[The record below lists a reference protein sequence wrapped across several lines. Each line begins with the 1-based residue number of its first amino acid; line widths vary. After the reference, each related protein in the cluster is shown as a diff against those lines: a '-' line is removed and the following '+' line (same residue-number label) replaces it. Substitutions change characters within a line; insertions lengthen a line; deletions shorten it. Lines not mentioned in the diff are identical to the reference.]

1 MSLLLQLLTQFLRC
15 LALLCKK
22 DGFKAIVA
30 QNLLLTQQ
38 LIILTRGR
46 KRATSV
52 SPMYR
57 NWLAFLSLFLPVR
70 RLRQSALLFRPATL
84 LRFRDFLTKQKYGSL
99 FSPMK
104 RRKPGPK
111 GPSPE
116 IITAVVEFKRRNPSC
131 GYPRIAQQISDAFEG
146 FVLFLRLRPGFPQLR
161 PQMALCSSYSE
172 FCYQIWHV
180 SDPYEFCLK
189 TS

>member
-46 KRATSV
+46 KRAPSV

-70 RLRQSALLFRPATL
+70 RLRQSALLFRPPTL

-116 IITAVVEFKRRNPSC
+116 IITAVVEFKRRNPSYGC
-131 GYPRIAQQISDAFEG
+131 PRIAQQISDTFDIDLHPDVGRHILVHHFKAGIDSEG
-146 FVLFLRLRPGFPQLR
+146 RLGSPSL
-161 PQMALCSSYSE
+161 
-172 FCYQIWHV
+172 
-180 SDPYEFCLK
+180 DPLK
-189 TS
+189 TAFGAWTF